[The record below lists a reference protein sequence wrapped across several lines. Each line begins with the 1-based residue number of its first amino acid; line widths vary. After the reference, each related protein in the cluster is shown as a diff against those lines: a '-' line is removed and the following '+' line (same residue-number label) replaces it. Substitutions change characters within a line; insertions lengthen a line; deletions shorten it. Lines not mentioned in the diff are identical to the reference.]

1 MRTWIGYI
9 AAAGLIAGTASSAQ
23 AANWTLDFNELQR
36 GEIVNNQYASGIP
49 GASSTSVVISAIG
62 GIDGSNLAVAFD
74 TNNATTGSNNGFGS
88 NGGDSDLAH
97 PFRNNSTN
105 FGNILI
111 VQEQATAGTTSC
123 GPGGSATCINDPI
136 IPDDDVGSWLTFDF
150 EDTPAHLK
158 SIDYFD
164 IENYHSQRA
173 YLKIYY
179 ADGSPMVT
187 QQLAP
192 TGNHKHGVFAFG
204 DLGKN
209 VAILKVKF
217 KGSGA
222 VDNLM
227 GYEKTMQVTEPQTLA
242 ILLTGLAG
250 LALYRR
256 RRQKA

>member
-1 MRTWIGYI
+1 MRMLFGFV
-9 AAAGLIAGTASSAQ
+9 AATGLIAGAASSAH

-74 TNNATTGSNNGFGS
+74 TNNATTGSNNGVGS
-88 NGGDSDLAH
+88 NDGDPDLAH
-97 PFRNNSTN
+97 PFQNSSTN
-105 FGNILI
+105 FGNVLI
-111 VQEQATAGTTSC
+111 VQEQATNGTTAC
-123 GPGGSATCINDPI
+123 GSSTCINDPI

-150 EDTPAHLK
+150 DDTPAQLK

-164 IENYHSQRA
+164 IENYYSQRA

-192 TGNHKHGVFAFG
+192 TGNHKVGVFNFG

-209 VAILKVKF
+209 VSKLIVKF

-227 GYEKTMQVTEPQTLA
+227 GYDRTTQVSEPQTLA
-242 ILLTGLAG
+242 LLLTGLAG

>member
-1 MRTWIGYI
+1 MRTLIGFV
-9 AAAGLIAGTASSAQ
+9 AAAGLVAGAASSAR

-49 GASSTSVVISAIG
+49 GASSTSVVISAVG
-62 GIDGSNLAVAFD
+62 GIDHSNLAVAFD
-74 TNNATTGSNNGFGS
+74 TNNATTGAPGGY
-88 NGGDSDLAH
+88 NGGDPDLAH
-97 PFRNNSTN
+97 PFLNSGTN
-105 FGNILI
+105 FGNVLI
-111 VQEQATAGTTSC
+111 VQEQANYGTQPC
-123 GPGGSATCINDPI
+123 GPGGSATCIDDPI

-150 EDTPAHLK
+150 DDTPAHLK

-164 IENYHSQRA
+164 IEGYYSQRA
-173 YLKIYY
+173 YLKIFY
-179 ADGSPMVT
+179 ADGSPMVA

-192 TGNHKHGVFAFG
+192 TGNHKVGVFTFG

-209 VAILKVKF
+209 VRKLIVKF

-227 GYEKTMQVTEPQTLA
+227 GYEKMTQVAEPQTLA

-250 LALYRR
+250 LALSRR
-256 RRQKA
+256 RRRRKA